1 MKKRA
6 ATLAAGVA
14 ISIATL
20 YLAFRNV
27 PFRELVAY
35 MRTIR
40 YLWVIP
46 SAAAVALS
54 FLLRALRWQII
65 LTAANRPVS
74 FWQAFHPLMIGFM
87 LNCVAPGRIGEV
99 ARPIVLQK
107 KEAVPFTTG
116 LATVAAERLFD
127 VMLLIVFFSTVMTV
141 VDIDPDISL
150 KFGGHTLNRS
160 ALEAVFSGM
169 VTISLVLIAG
179 IIAVSLSVTRM
190 YIIRLLDKLPGLFFF
205 TGFSFRNQI
214 RQHIIVPLIRMVEN
228 IAGGFSLIRFPRSI
242 FLCLALSLL
251 IWLLS
256 ALSYYLMM
264 LGSPG
269 IGLSFSEISTVMII
283 VCFFI
288 ALPSA
293 PGFWGLWE
301 AGGVFALSLFGV
313 SSTDAAGFTLA
324 NHAVQMFPVILVGWV
339 SALVT
344 GIDIRRISEKT

>member
-6 ATLAAGVA
+6 ATLTAGIA

-46 SAAAVALS
+46 SVAVVALS

-74 FWQAFHPLMIGFM
+74 FWRAFHPLMIGFM
-87 LNCVAPGRIGEV
+87 LNCVAPGRVGEV

-127 VMLLIVFFSTVMTV
+127 VILLIVFFSTVMTL
-141 VDIDPDISL
+141 VDIDPNISL
-150 KFGGHTLNRS
+150 SFGGYELNRA
-160 ALEAVFSGM
+160 ALEMVFSGM
-169 VTISLVLIAG
+169 VKLSFVLIAG
-179 IIAVSLSVTRM
+179 IIAVSVSFTRR
-190 YIIRLLDKLPGLFFF
+190 YIIRVMEKLPGFFFF
-205 TGFSFRNQI
+205 TGISFQDKI
-214 RQHIIVPLIRMVEN
+214 RQRIIIPLIRIVEN

-251 IWLLS
+251 IWVLS

-324 NHAVQMFPVILVGWV
+324 NHAVQMFPVILVGWI
-339 SALVT
+339 SALIASV
-344 GIDIRRISEKT
+344 DIRRISEKA

>member
-6 ATLAAGVA
+6 VTLAAGVA
-14 ISIATL
+14 ISVATL

-27 PFRELVAY
+27 PFQELLAY
-35 MRTIR
+35 LKSIE

-46 SAAAVALS
+46 STAVVMLS

-65 LTAANRPVS
+65 LAAANKPVG
-74 FWQAFHPLMIGFM
+74 FWHAFHPLMIGFM

-107 KEAVPFTTG
+107 QEAVPFTTG

-127 VMLLIVFFSTVMTV
+127 VMLLIVFFSTIMTI

-150 KFGGHTLNRS
+150 NFAGHTLNRS
-160 ALEAVFSGM
+160 ALETVFSGM
-169 VTISLVLIAG
+169 VKLSLVLIAG
-179 IIAVSLSVTRM
+179 IVSVSLGFTRRHM
-190 YIIRLLDKLPGLFFF
+190 IRMLEKLPGLFFF
-205 TGFSFRNQI
+205 TNVSFQNRIGQ
-214 RQHIIVPLIRMVEN
+214 RFIVPLVRMVEN
-228 IAGGFSLIRFPRSI
+228 VAGGFSLIRFPRSI
-242 FLCLALSLL
+242 FLCLVLSVL

-256 ALSYYLMM
+256 ALSYYLLM

-269 IGLSFSEISTVMII
+269 IGLSFSEASAVMII

-324 NHAVQMFPVILVGWV
+324 NHAVQMFPVILAGWV